1 MSSSTGVRKRVDG
14 EKLLREAIQTIL
26 GETTSMFDEW
36 LSPDVMELLIRE
48 YAKTSGTHGTLGW
61 EYAAL
66 RPRTWGQFS
75 ADRGKLYVNRAKTNG
90 LFKQQVST
98 ILHEIQHWNQFL
110 AISEKAG
117 ISPLITWHRVYDQET
132 KAKGYWQNRFEVD
145 ARAFSD
151 AHVEDAMTKIS
162 KHYGGKVDGGSLDL
176 AIEELFDEYE
186 DVGLVSRAQIGAA
199 LKAHSANSPENMKAA
214 VSTLGDLGI
223 RVR

>member
-1 MSSSTGVRKRVDG
+1 VDG

-36 LSPDVMELLIRE
+36 LTPDVMELLIRE
-48 YAKTSGTHGTLGW
+48 YAKTSAKLGTLSW
-61 EYAAL
+61 EYGPL
-66 RPRTWGQFS
+66 RPRTWGLFRAS
-75 ADRGKLYVNRAKTNG
+75 EAKLYVNRAKTNG

-98 ILHEIQHWNQFL
+98 ILHEIQHWNQYL
-110 AISEKAG
+110 AVADNAG
-117 ISPLITWHRVYDQET
+117 ISPLVTWSRVYDQET
-132 KAKGYWQNRFEVD
+132 RAKGYWQNRFEID

-162 KHYGGKVDGGSLDL
+162 KHYGGKVEGGSLDL

-214 VSTLGDLGI
+214 VTTLGDLGI
-223 RVR
+223 KVR